1 MNGTDEEIDTAE
13 IEKDWI
19 EIQCCIK
26 AHKRMNEME
35 TGDENRIPEERW
47 VAKAAGWNPEF
58 IHEIQNLESCGK
70 TKKKMG
76 R

>member
-1 MNGTDEEIDTAE
+1 
-13 IEKDWI
+13 
-19 EIQCCIK
+19 
-26 AHKRMNEME
+26 MNEME
-35 TGDENRIPEERW
+35 TGDENRIPDERW